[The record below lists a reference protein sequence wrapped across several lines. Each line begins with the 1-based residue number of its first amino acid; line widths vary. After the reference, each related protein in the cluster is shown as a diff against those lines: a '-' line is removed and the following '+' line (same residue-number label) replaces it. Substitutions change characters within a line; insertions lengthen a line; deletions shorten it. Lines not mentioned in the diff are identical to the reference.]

1 MYAFF
6 CLVTREPYPINCYWL
21 ISIEDIFI
29 PFTWVDVIACIEIF
43 YPLHI
48 QLGSDYCTPF
58 DFWIYVLVST
68 AQTTKGMKT
77 NNTPLKSPI
86 KLQQEMQKK
95 ILNFPKFVGFLG
107 HFLKKQC
114 FWKMG
119 VAGIKQLPCP
129 SQIASFSRN
138 LNGEALLKVSLKNI
152 DLFQKYKALKSKVVK
167 KAQFHK
173 ENGIKN

>member
-1 MYAFF
+1 M
-6 CLVTREPYPINCYWL
+6 PIILQWG
-21 ISIEDIFI
+21 
-29 PFTWVDVIACIEIF
+29 P
-43 YPLHI
+43 
-48 QLGSDYCTPF
+48 DYCTPF

-77 NNTPLKSPI
+77 NDIPFKSPI

-95 ILNFPKFVGFLG
+95 ILNFPKFVRFLG

-129 SQIASFSRN
+129 SKIASFSGK
-138 LNGEALLKVSLKNI
+138 LNGEALLKVSFKNI
-152 DLFQKYKALKSKVVK
+152 DRFQKYNALKLKIV
-167 KAQFHK
+167 F
-173 ENGIKN
+173 